1 MSEIIYGQYEQIING
16 IINKNL
22 NKVDQE
28 LVMQMGGLL
37 YCLMILK

>member
-1 MSEIIYGQYEQIING
+1 MKEVTAAIISQII
-16 IINKNL
+16 KNL